1 MKHPLLAPA
10 LLLLLA
16 SSLAA
21 RPKHAAPPPNL
32 PPAAP
37 VAEAPKAQT
46 TGTFRDAAGH
56 AHAWT
61 ISQAHTLDWE
71 GTPYLPVGGMWTPQS
86 WQANAPASAQAADQ
100 QFLETLKSHGVYDV
114 CLTAGARGLTHV
126 PPPVVQKTLDA
137 LEAGGFHYGLEI
149 ADFPHDA
156 LVGYVVKPGA
166 YRNPAPPTV
175 GPARFSHIP
184 GLADAVYMLVST
196 HDGEVDD
203 AGDAQIENEDT
214 ALVTLKNAGPDD
226 VLLLYPQRVYAPGT
240 PESRLP
246 DLWQG
251 YDEYRDRLLTWFR
264 SVRLGPGFR
273 YFLDPLTDK
282 LALSGEVEN
291 LVPTTDG
298 YRQDFG
304 AWLDKRYAHNIDDL
318 NKGWGVANRDLPDF
332 TAAARSL
339 PLWYGAR
346 GVPAIYDPVTHNRYE
361 VSNKPRIGGHV
372 WQDIADFRVQSVRGY
387 MNAIS
392 DVLKKGVADVP
403 VVYQWTGHTALF
415 SNDRTLGGYD
425 GLCMTEGD
433 DSPLERGAYA
443 YGQAEE
449 AAKTSWLLASTSLP
463 RVRGAL
469 LDTWDTL
476 QGIGARGFLATR
488 LPAAPADPLDW
499 LNSYSASLQ
508 LGASALSAVKPRVLW
523 YPASAGLDIG
533 VRQLPG
539 GVWWLPG
546 YLPGQRVTLGSELS
560 GYVLPNPDGRLP
572 TYVVWSPQAALAQAN
587 FDLGKTARPLVTDA
601 AGALVKFA
609 KKGDVFSVPVGPD
622 PVLISR
628 VNSLPL
634 PTDAADAAQREA
646 KRLLDMADAQKINT
660 QSIKDQYFYATNSI
674 PDIAS
679 NADIRYS
686 LLQRV
691 LANLTEALR
700 PYTWVEAES
709 ASQYTFDSLTP
720 DPRASGGAYLSLD
733 TTLDPPSG
741 PSPSAT
747 SRYQAHYRFSVNAP
761 GRYAIWAATSPLGA
775 QTSSPFTWKIDDA
788 LPNDTEAAQI
798 AGGVYAGRFQWANL
812 GAATLVRGVHT
823 LTLTVVGR
831 ASDGRYA
838 LALDALCVTRAAF
851 APDGPR
857 QPPIDLPPPAPD
869 AKPKKK

>member
-1 MKHPLLAPA
+1 MKYPFLAPT

-16 SSLAA
+16 SPLAA
-21 RPKHAAPPPNL
+21 RPKRAAPPPEL

-37 VAEAPKAQT
+37 PAEALKAET
-46 TGTFRDAAGH
+46 AGTFRDASGH

-86 WQANAPASAQAADQ
+86 WQPGAPATAPAADR
-100 QFLETLKSHGVYDV
+100 QFLDTLKAHGVYDV

-126 PPPVVQKTLDA
+126 PPAVVQQTLDA

-149 ADFPHDA
+149 ADFPRDP

-166 YRNPAPPTV
+166 YRNPAPPTA

-203 AGDAQIENEDT
+203 AGDAQIEGGDT

-226 VLLLYPQRVYAPGT
+226 VLLLYPQRVYALGT

-264 SVRLGPGFR
+264 RVQLGSGFR

-298 YRQDFG
+298 YRMDFG

-332 TAAARSL
+332 TVAARSL

-346 GVPAIYDPVTHNRYE
+346 GVPAIYDPVTRNRYE
-361 VSNKPRIGGHV
+361 VSNKPRIGGHL

-415 SNDRTLGGYD
+415 SNDRTAGGYD

-433 DSPLERGAYA
+433 DPILERGAYA

-449 AAKTSWLLASTSLP
+449 AAKTSWLLASTSVP
-463 RVRGAL
+463 TARGTL

-476 QGIGARGFLATR
+476 QGIGARGFLASR
-488 LPAAPADPLDW
+488 LPSAPAEPLDW

-508 LGASALSAVKPRVLW
+508 LSASALSAARPRVLW
-523 YPASAGLDIG
+523 YPQSAGLDIG

-546 YLPGQRVTLGSELS
+546 FLPGERVTLGSTLS
-560 GYVLPNPDGRLP
+560 GYALPDPGGRLP
-572 TYVVWSPQAALAQAN
+572 TYVVWSPRSALAQAS
-587 FDLGKTARPLVTDA
+587 FDLGKSARPLITDA
-601 AGALVKFA
+601 GGSSVKYA
-609 KKGDVFSVPVGPD
+609 KKGDVFQVPVGAN
-622 PVLISR
+622 PVLIR
-628 VNSLPL
+628 HIKALPL
-634 PTDAADAAQREA
+634 PLDAADAAQHEA
-646 KRLLDMADAQKINT
+646 KRLLDLADDQKINT
-660 QSIKDQYFYATNSI
+660 QAYKDQYFYATNSI
-674 PDIAS
+674 PDTAG

-686 LLQRV
+686 LLQHV

-700 PYTWVEAES
+700 PYTWIEAES
-709 ASQYTFDSLTP
+709 ASRYSFDSLSP
-720 DPRASGGAYLSLD
+720 DPKASGGAFLSLD
-733 TTLDPPSG
+733 TTLDPPQEAS
-741 PSPSAT
+741 SAA
-747 SRYQAHYRFSVNAP
+747 SRYQAQYQFSVNAP
-761 GRYAIWAATSPLGA
+761 GRYALWAAAGPLGTG
-775 QTSSPFTWKIDDA
+775 TSSPFTWKIDDA
-788 LPNDTEAAQI
+788 LPNDMGAAQ
-798 AGGVYAGRFQWANL
+798 AGGTAYAGRFQWTNL
-812 GAATLVRGVHT
+812 GAATLARGPHT
-823 LTLTVVGR
+823 LTVTVTGR
-831 ASDGRYA
+831 RPSDGRYV
-838 LALDALCVTRAAF
+838 LALDAFCVTRAAF

-857 QPPIDLPPPAPD
+857 QPPIDIPPPAPQPG
-869 AKPKKK
+869 AKK

>member
-1 MKHPLLAPA
+1 MKYPFLAPA
-10 LLLLLA
+10 LLLLIA
-16 SSLAA
+16 SPLAA
-21 RPKHAAPPPNL
+21 RPRKAAPPPDLVPLAPL
-32 PPAAP
+32 PAP
-37 VAEAPKAQT
+37 PKAET
-46 TGTFRDAAGH
+46 AGTFRDAAGH

-71 GTPYLPVGGMWTPQS
+71 GTPYLPVGGIWTPQS
-86 WQANAPASAQAADQ
+86 WQQGAGAGGPDADR
-100 QFLETLKSHGVYDV
+100 QFLDTLKSHGVYDI
-114 CLTAGARGLTHV
+114 CLSAGTRGLTHV
-126 PPPVVQKTLDA
+126 PPGVVQRTLDA

-149 ADFPHDA
+149 ADFPHDP
-156 LVGYVVKPGA
+156 LIGYVVKPGA

-196 HDGEVDD
+196 HEGEVDD
-203 AGDAQIENEDT
+203 AGDAQIENGDT

-264 SVRLGPGFR
+264 GVHLGPGFR

-304 AWLDKRYAHNIDDL
+304 AWLDKKYAHNVDDL
-318 NKGWGVANRDLPDF
+318 NKGWGVDGRDLPDF
-332 TAAARSL
+332 TVAARSL

-346 GVPAIYDPVTHNRYE
+346 GVPAIYDPVTRNRYQ
-361 VSNKPRIGGHV
+361 VTNKPRIGGHL

-415 SNDRTLGGYD
+415 SNDRTSGGYD

-433 DSPLERGAYA
+433 DPTLERGAYA

-449 AAKTSWLLASTSLP
+449 AAKTSWLVASTSLP
-463 RVRGAL
+463 AARGTL

-476 QGIGARGFLATR
+476 QGIGARGFLAAR
-488 LPAAPADPLDW
+488 LPGAPGEPLDW

-508 LGASALSAVKPRVLW
+508 VSAPALSAVKPRVLW

-533 VRQLPG
+533 VRHLPG
-539 GVWWLPG
+539 GVWWLPSF
-546 YLPGQRVTLGSELS
+546 LPGQRVTLGSQLS
-560 GYVLPNPDGRLP
+560 GYALPDPDGRLP
-572 TYVVWSPQAALAQAN
+572 TYVVWSPQAALTQAS
-587 FDLGKTARPLVTDA
+587 FSLGKNAHPLVTDA
-601 AGALVKFA
+601 GGTPVKFVR
-609 KKGDVFSVPVGPD
+609 KGDVYSVPVGVS

-628 VNSLPL
+628 VPALPL
-634 PTDAADAAQREA
+634 PLDAADAAQHEA
-646 KRLLDMADAQKINT
+646 KRLLDIADTQKINT
-660 QSIKDQYFYATNSI
+660 QAYKDQYFYATNSI
-674 PDIAS
+674 PDTAG

-700 PYTWVEAES
+700 PYTWVEAEN
-709 ASQYTFDSLTP
+709 ASRYTFDSLVP
-720 DPRASGGAYLSLD
+720 DPKASGGAFLSLD
-733 TTLDPPSG
+733 TTLDPPVQAS
-741 PSPSAT
+741 STAS
-747 SRYQAHYRFSVNAP
+747 SYQAQFPFSVNAP
-761 GRYAIWAATSPLGA
+761 GRYALWASTGPLGDR
-775 QTSSPFTWKIDDA
+775 TSSPFTWKIDDA
-788 LPNDTEAAQI
+788 PPNDTGAARSE
-798 AGGVYAGRFQWANL
+798 GGLYAGRFQWANL
-812 GAATLVRGVHT
+812 GAATLTRGPHT
-823 LTLTVVGR
+823 LTLTVTGR
-831 ASDGRYA
+831 RPADGRYV
-838 LALDALCVTRAAF
+838 LAVDALCVTRAAF
-851 APDGPR
+851 TPDGPR
-857 QPPIDLPPPAPD
+857 QPPIDIPPPAPD
-869 AKPKKK
+869 TKAK

>member
-1 MKHPLLAPA
+1 MKYPLLAPA

-16 SSLAA
+16 PSLAA
-21 RPKHAAPPPNL
+21 RPKKAAPPPDFAPL
-32 PPAAP
+32 APA
-37 VAEAPKAQT
+37 AEAPKAESA
-46 TGTFRDAAGH
+46 GSFRDASGH

-61 ISQAHTLDWE
+61 ISQAHTLSWD
-71 GTPYLPVGGMWTPQS
+71 GTPYLPVGGLWTPQS
-86 WQANAPASAQAADQ
+86 WQAGAGAAALAADR
-100 QFLETLKSHGVYDV
+100 QFLEGMKAHGVFDV
-114 CLTAGARGLTHV
+114 CLSAGTRGLSHV
-126 PPPVVQKTLDA
+126 PPATVQQTLDA
-137 LEAGGFHYGLEI
+137 LEAGGFRYGLEI
-149 ADFPHDA
+149 ADFPHDP
-156 LVGYVVKPGA
+156 LTGYVVKPGA

-184 GLADAVYMLVST
+184 GLLDAVYLLVST

-203 AGDAQIENEDT
+203 AGDAQVESGDT

-291 LVPTTDG
+291 LVPTTEG

-304 AWLDKRYAHNIDDL
+304 AWLDKKYAHNVDDL
-318 NKGWGVANRDLPDF
+318 NKGWGVDGRDLPDF
-332 TAAARSL
+332 TVAARAL

-346 GVPAIYDPVTHNRYE
+346 GVPAIYDPVTRTRYE
-361 VSNKPRIGGHV
+361 VTNKPRIGGHL

-415 SNDRTLGGYD
+415 SNDRAGGGYD

-433 DSPLERGAYA
+433 DPLLERGAYA

-449 AAKTSWLLASTSLP
+449 AARTSWLIASTRLP
-463 RVRGAL
+463 AARGAL

-476 QGIGARGFLATR
+476 QGIGARGFLAAP
-488 LPAAPADPLDW
+488 LPDAPAEPLDW

-508 LGASALSAVKPRVLW
+508 VSAPALSAMKPRVLW

-546 YLPGQRVTLGSELS
+546 FLPGQQVGLGSQLS
-560 GYVLPNPDGRLP
+560 GYALPDPGGRLP
-572 TYVVWSPQAALAQAN
+572 TYVVWSPHAALAQAS
-587 FDLGKTARPLVTDA
+587 FGLGKDSQPLITNA
-601 AGALVKFA
+601 AGSPVKFA
-609 KKGDVFSVPVGPD
+609 KKGDVFSVPVGAD
-622 PVLISR
+622 PILISR
-628 VNSLPL
+628 VKALPL
-634 PTDAADAAQREA
+634 PVDAAQHEA
-646 KRLLDMADAQKINT
+646 KRLLDIADAQKI
-660 QSIKDQYFYATNSI
+660 SIQPYKDQYFYATNSI
-674 PDIAS
+674 PDVAS

-700 PYTWVEAES
+700 PYTWVEAEN

-720 DPRASGGAYLSLD
+720 DPKASGGAFLSLD
-733 TTLDPPSG
+733 TTLDPPVQAS
-741 PSPSAT
+741 STA
-747 SRYQAHYRFSVNAP
+747 SRYQAQYRFTVNAP
-761 GRYAIWAATSPLGA
+761 GRYALWASTGPLGA
-775 QTSSPFTWKIDDA
+775 RTSSPFTWKVDDA
-788 LPNDTEAAQI
+788 PPNSLGTARSE
-798 AGGVYAGRFQWANL
+798 GGLYAGRFQWADL
-812 GAATLVRGVHT
+812 GTATLARGPHT
-823 LTLTVVGR
+823 LTLTVTGR
-831 ASDGRYA
+831 RPADGRYV
-838 LALDALCVTRAAF
+838 LALDALCITRAPF
-851 APDGPR
+851 TPDGPH
-857 QPPIDLPPPAPD
+857 QPPIDIPLPTPD
-869 AKPKKK
+869 SKPGK

>member
-1 MKHPLLAPA
+1 MKYPFLAPA
-10 LLLLLA
+10 LLLLLVFP
-16 SSLAA
+16 LAA
-21 RPKHAAPPPNL
+21 RPKKAAPPPEL

-37 VAEAPKAQT
+37 TVEAPKAET
-46 TGTFRDAAGH
+46 AGTFRDALGH
-56 AHAWT
+56 THAWT
-61 ISQAHTLDWE
+61 ISQAHTLNWE

-86 WQANAPASAQAADQ
+86 WQQDAPASAAAADR
-100 QFLETLKSHGVYDV
+100 QFLDTLKAHGVFDV
-114 CLTAGARGLTHV
+114 CLTAEARGLSHV
-126 PPPVVQKTLDA
+126 PPAVVQKTLDA
-137 LEAGGFHYGLEI
+137 LEANGFHYGLEI
-149 ADFPHDA
+149 ADFPHDP

-166 YRNPAPPTV
+166 YRNPAPPTT
-175 GPARFSHIP
+175 GPARFGHIP
-184 GLADAVYMLVST
+184 GLADAVYLLVST

-203 AGDAQIENEDT
+203 AGDALIENGDT
-214 ALVTLKNAGPDD
+214 ALVALKNAGPDD

-264 SVRLGPGFR
+264 NVHLGPGFR

-282 LALSGEVEN
+282 LALSGEVDN

-304 AWLDKRYAHNIDDL
+304 AWLDKRYGHNIDDL

-332 TAAARSL
+332 TVAARSF

-346 GVPAIYDPVTHNRYE
+346 GVPAIYDPITRNRYG
-361 VSNKPRIGGHV
+361 VSNKPRIGGHL

-403 VVYQWTGHTALF
+403 VVYQWTGHSALF
-415 SNDRTLGGYD
+415 SNDRAGGGYD

-433 DSPLERGAYA
+433 DPAVERGAYA

-449 AAKTSWLLASTSLP
+449 AAKTSWLVAST
-463 RVRGAL
+463 RVPDARGTL
-469 LDTWDTL
+469 LDTWDIL
-476 QGIGARGFLATR
+476 QGIGARGFFATR

-508 LGASALSAVKPRVLW
+508 LSAPSLSVNKPRVLW

-546 YLPGQRVTLGSELS
+546 FLPGQRVILGSELS
-560 GYVLPNPDGRLP
+560 GYVLPDPGGRLP
-572 TYVVWSPQAALAQAN
+572 TYVVWSPKAMLAQAG
-587 FDLGKTARPLVTDA
+587 FDLGKNARPLVTNP
-601 AGALVKFA
+601 AGVPVKFT
-609 KKGDVFSVPVGPD
+609 KNGDVFSVPVGVS

-628 VNSLPL
+628 VRALPL
-634 PTDAADAAQREA
+634 PVDAADAAQREA
-646 KRLLDMADAQKINT
+646 KRLLDIADAQKIAV
-660 QSIKDQYFYATNSI
+660 QPYHDQYFYATNFI
-674 PDIAS
+674 PDTAG

-700 PYTWVEAES
+700 PYTWIEAES
-709 ASQYTFDSLTP
+709 ASQYTFDSLVP
-720 DPRASGGAYLSLD
+720 DPKASGGAFLSLD
-733 TTLDPPSG
+733 TTLDPPAG
-741 PSPSAT
+741 AVSAAPGYQA
-747 SRYQAHYRFSVNAP
+747 RYQFSVNAA
-761 GRYAIWAATSPLGA
+761 GRYAIWAAANPMGT
-775 QTSSPFTWKIDDA
+775 QTSSPFTWKVDDA
-788 LPNDTEAAQI
+788 PASDTQAVRP
-798 AGGVYAGRFQWANL
+798 AGDVYAGRFQWATL
-812 GAATLVRGVHT
+812 GAATLARGPHT
-823 LTLTVVGR
+823 LTLTVTKR
-831 ASDGRYA
+831 RPSDGRYV
-838 LALDALCVTRAAF
+838 LAVDALCVTRAAF

-857 QPPIDLPPPAPD
+857 QPPIDIPPPAPAD
-869 AKPKKK
+869 KARK